1 MPKVRPACT
10 APTWA
15 APTWAAPTWALT
27 EPASASGLT
36 VLCST
41 KLATAG
47 SIPNWTAKFCN
58 CASEKT
64 TVPSLDWVGRD
75 RADATGVF
83 GISTTGCNCV
93 IKLRSSIWDCC
104 CGDKVAKTCCEDC
117 ACCSIDMELV
127 GKLLPLGRSLPPSTE
142 GVTSP
147 DWPLKTCPNKPAV
160 LGLTAE
166 LVLAPAVLVAFSKFS
181 KSIWAIIISLH

>member
-1 MPKVRPACT
+1 MPKFVPAC
-10 APTWA
+10 A
-15 APTWAAPTWALT
+15 APAWTLSEAMGI
-27 EPASASGLT
+27 SGLT
-36 VLCST
+36 VLWST

-47 SIPNWTAKFCN
+47 SMPNWMAKFCS

-64 TVPSLDWVGRD
+64 TAPSPDWVGGD
-75 RADATGVF
+75 KAAATGVF
-83 GISTTGCNCV
+83 GISTTGCSCV

-104 CGDKVAKTCCEDC
+104 CGDKVAKSCCEDC
-117 ACCSIDMELV
+117 ACCSIAMELA
-127 GKLLPLGRSLPPSTE
+127 GKLLPLGRSLPPSTA
-142 GVTSP
+142 GATSL

-166 LVLAPAVLVAFSKFS
+166 LELAPAVLVAFSRFS